1 MGALQMTKQLMIY
14 ETVTPI
20 SSQTHA
26 DWSVEVGSNFSFARG
41 LNSVPLLVAEFSAA
55 AVEQT
60 IVFSGDR
67 KTIMPSVILGMK
79 ANANGHVND
88 DGTWKGGYIPAFLRR
103 YPFVFAASETNE
115 KLTLCMD
122 DAFEGMNTKGKGE
135 PFFSAQGEPSP
146 FLQQQLKFNQGYQE
160 QSKRTQAFAKAL
172 FKLDILEPSKID
184 FQFAGKKSSL
194 GGFLTINRE
203 KFKALPAK
211 KLKEMMKADQLEL
224 CYQHL
229 QSLNNLAPMAKRL
242 SSS

>member
-1 MGALQMTKQLMIY
+1 MTKQLMIY

-26 DWSVEVGSNFSFARG
+26 DWSVETGTDYSFAKN
-41 LNSVPLLVAEFSAA
+41 LNSVPLLLAEFSAA
-55 AVEQT
+55 ALEQT

-67 KTIMPSVILGMK
+67 KTIMPAVILGVK
-79 ANANGHVND
+79 ANANGHVNA
-88 DGTWKGGYIPAFLRR
+88 DGTWKGGYVPAFLRR
-103 YPFVFAASETNE
+103 YPFVFAASEANE

-122 DAFEGMNTKGKGE
+122 DAFEGMNTQGKGE
-135 PFFSAQGEPSP
+135 ALFDAKGQPSA
-146 FLQQQLKFNQGYQE
+146 FLQKQLKFNQEYQE
-160 QSKRTQAFAKAL
+160 QSKKTQAFAKAL
-172 FKLDILEPSKID
+172 FQLDILEPSKID

-211 KLKEMMKADQLEL
+211 KLKEMMKADHLER

-229 QSLNNLAPMAKRL
+229 QSLNNLAPMARRL
-242 SSS
+242 S